1 MRYGPPQVV
10 SSGQSLEHRW
20 NADDECRSSV
30 LYVGRETQNSEQAIQ
45 EEFRFLYGD
54 YFGGFLMGNLLK
66 LATLGDKRVFGL
78 YTIEELQE
86 QPEVERALAIVPG
99 ICFFMDAANVWF
111 YGHKSGQ
118 LYVYDAETD
127 ELEDMGDIEL
137 GLNVL
142 LDEWEES
149 GNAGSSQTANT

>member
-30 LYVGRETQNSEQAIQ
+30 LYVDREVQDSERAIQ

-54 YFGGFLMGNLLK
+54 YFGGFVIGNSLK
-66 LATLGDKRVFGL
+66 LATLGNKHVFGL
-78 YTIEELQE
+78 YTVEELQG
-86 QPEVERALAIVPG
+86 QPEVERALAISPG
-99 ICFFMDAANVWF
+99 IRFFMDAANVWF

-118 LYVYDAETD
+118 LYVYDAETE

-137 GLNVL
+137 ALNVL

-149 GNAGSSQTANT
+149 GNTGNSQTENT

>member
-20 NADDECRSSV
+20 NADDECSSSV
-30 LYVGRETQNSEQAIQ
+30 LYVDRETQDSERAIQ
-45 EEFRFLYGD
+45 EEFRFLYGSC
-54 YFGGFLMGNLLK
+54 FGGFVIGNSLK

-78 YTIEELQE
+78 YTVEELQE
-86 QPEVERALAIVPG
+86 QPEVERALAISPG
-99 ICFFMDAANVWF
+99 IRFFMDAANMWF
-111 YGHKSGQ
+111 YGHKNGL

-127 ELEDMGDIEL
+127 ELEDMGGIEL

-149 GNAGSSQTANT
+149 GNEESSQTEDS